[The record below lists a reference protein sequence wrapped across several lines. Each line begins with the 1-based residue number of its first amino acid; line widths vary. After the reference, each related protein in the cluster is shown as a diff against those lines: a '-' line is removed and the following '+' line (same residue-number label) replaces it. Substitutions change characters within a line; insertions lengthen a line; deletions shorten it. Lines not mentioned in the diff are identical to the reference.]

1 MSDIKSSPN
10 IINTAVGTL
19 SHESQN
25 NAQIDLL
32 DSDSVNKWKEVLGL
46 SSRDLFN
53 AVQDFGP
60 NIKDIRRGLI
70 NQKSEDADQNKLKT
84 G

>member
-1 MSDIKSSPN
+1 MSEIKSSPN
-10 IINTAVGTL
+10 IINTSIGTL
-19 SHESQN
+19 PHDSQN

-32 DSDSVNKWKEVLGL
+32 DSDSVNKWKGVLGL

-60 NIKDIRRGLI
+60 NVKDIRRGLI
-70 NQKSEDADQNKLKT
+70 NQKSEGGDQDKLKT

>member
-1 MSDIKSSPN
+1 MSEIKSLPN
-10 IINTAVGTL
+10 IINTAIGAQNPD
-19 SHESQN
+19 SQN
-25 NAQIDLL
+25 NAKIDLL

-60 NIKDIRRGLI
+60 NVKDIRRGLI
-70 NQKSEDADQNKLKT
+70 NQKSNESDQRKLDT